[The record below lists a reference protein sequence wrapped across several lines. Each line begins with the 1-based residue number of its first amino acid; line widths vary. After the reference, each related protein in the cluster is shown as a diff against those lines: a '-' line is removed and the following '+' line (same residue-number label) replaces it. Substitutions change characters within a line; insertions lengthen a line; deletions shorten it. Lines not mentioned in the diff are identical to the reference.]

1 MKREKI
7 FYLLTFLFIFQ
18 LLFSCISSKP
28 LNTIKIDNTFKQD
41 SLAFELCQIYGFDQG
56 IRQGFSKFEGKPKG
70 LHMDWSLIHAVDT
83 VNFNKIV
90 QFVKKNGFPRKEI
103 LGENYNN
110 FECVGATA
118 HAVLLHNPHRLI
130 NEKEYFNLF
139 FAEVEKGNLQ
149 MDNFILFL
157 DKYYVIRRDSLGNRK
172 LLYGSQFG
180 KPCLKYRKK
189 SDSVRAEIGLPPLHD
204 SMFIKCKTKL

>member
-7 FYLLTFLFIFQ
+7 YYLLTLLVVFQ
-18 LLFSCISSKP
+18 FLFSCISSKP
-28 LNTIKIDNTFKQD
+28 LNTFKKDNTFKQD
-41 SLAFELCQIYGFDQG
+41 SLAFELCQIYGLDQG
-56 IRQGFSKFEGKPKG
+56 VRNSPGMPKKWDFIHPIDSFNFER
-70 LHMDWSLIHAVDT
+70 LI
-83 VNFNKIV
+83 K
-90 QFVKKNGFPRKEI
+90 FVKQNGYPSKKL
-103 LGENYNN
+103 LGEKNWKH
-110 FECVGATA
+110 ECVSMSSFAN
-118 HAVLLHNPHRLI
+118 LLHNPHRLI

-139 FAEVEKGNLQ
+139 FSEVEKGNLKI
-149 MDNFILFL
+149 DNFISYL
-157 DKYYVIRRDSLGNRK
+157 DKYYWVRKDSLGNRK